1 MAQGWCIV
9 GNVVTSP
16 GQVTKEAI
24 FYTTEP
30 QITYHSNS
38 NDQAYWGYAYTQFD
52 NASSFADGSYT
63 IFQSDQ
69 ASCQVTQQQQR
80 YDCINGICTL
90 SSQYSTPGA
99 YNSLLDCQAVCANGG
114 ACAEGKQCVDPTTF
128 IPSGKVCID
137 QGEFDSIEALIS
149 KIGSEVC

>member
-1 MAQGWCIV
+1 MGWCIV
-9 GNVVTSP
+9 GNVVTAP
-16 GQVTKEAI
+16 GQVTRQAI
-24 FYTTEP
+24 YYTTEP

-38 NDQAYWGYAYTQFD
+38 ADQSYWGYAYTSFN
-52 NASSFADGSYT
+52 NAASFADGSYT

-69 ASCQVTQQQQR
+69 ASCQVTAR
-80 YDCINGICTL
+80 YDCINGTCTL
-90 SSQYSTPGA
+90 SNQYSTPGL
-99 YNSLLDCQAVCANGG
+99 YNSLSDCQAVCANGG
-114 ACAEGKQCVDPTTF
+114 ACAEGKQCIDPTKF